1 MVRNLLTRRRVSP
14 WAFFLLLWLG
24 FALAGC
30 VQQPLLVANVTP
42 AAGQIAQPT
51 SVSGLPTPI
60 VPHLPPLPPH
70 RGPSDSQA
78 GSGVFRPLDG
88 LADAVACLTD
98 GQPIYAVM
106 QANANVRTQPTVDGC
121 RLGRAPAGTLVRV
134 EGLYSQGAS
143 DPLLSLNRRETST
156 GVPAVGYAEDIQPI
170 FNNTCAICHGDLL
183 QNAELKVTDYDSV
196 MKGSVRGA
204 VVVPGKP
211 EESFLWFQIANGV
224 MPLVGELSPQDK
236 RLVFQ
241 WILDGAPAVRPE
253 SPVAEDVW
261 LRISPNDYNPAAN
274 DCNEPDDSANAFINN
289 TLVRFASCV
298 AAPATTQL
306 ADYLPRSQQ
315 DGRGDVD
322 KILTGAVSR
331 PFGLTVVQGGETAAP
346 PKRFL
351 SLRRP
356 TAIPPKWRRLLPH
369 RSRCRQRCQSLCR
382 EPRPKSG

>member
-1 MVRNLLTRRRVSP
+1 MVRNLLTRRLASP

-121 RLGRAPAGTLVRV
+121 RLARGPAGTLVRV

-143 DPLLSLNRRETST
+143 RS
-156 GVPAVGYAEDIQPI
+156 
-170 FNNTCAICHGDLL
+170 
-183 QNAELKVTDYDSV
+183 
-196 MKGSVRGA
+196 
-204 VVVPGKP
+204 
-211 EESFLWFQIANGV
+211 
-224 MPLVGELSPQDK
+224 
-236 RLVFQ
+236 
-241 WILDGAPAVRPE
+241 AP
-253 SPVAEDVW
+253 
-261 LRISPNDYNPAAN
+261 
-274 DCNEPDDSANAFINN
+274 
-289 TLVRFASCV
+289 FAQS
-298 AAPATTQL
+298 
-306 ADYLPRSQQ
+306 
-315 DGRGDVD
+315 
-322 KILTGAVSR
+322 SR
-331 PFGLTVVQGGETAAP
+331 DEH
-346 PKRFL
+346 
-351 SLRRP
+351 
-356 TAIPPKWRRLLPH
+356 W
-369 RSRCRQRCQSLCR
+369 RSRGRLCR
-382 EPRPKSG
+382 RHPAHFQQYVRHLSRRSAPER